1 MGCVNGELAL
11 VQHSTRLYLA
21 NIIRRLECGVGD
33 VPSLPRVAEGVAQ
46 DSYHHHIATTDL
58 LKAQVADCFSKV
70 RDLLIIFLKL
80 MEKIFVLSLS
90 TSILQY
96 FVGPQF

>member
-1 MGCVNGELAL
+1 MGCVNRELAL
-11 VQHSTRLYLA
+11 VQHITRLYLA

-58 LKAQVADCFSKV
+58 LKAPKV
-70 RDLLIIFLKL
+70 RELLIIFLKL

-90 TSILQY
+90 TSMRS
-96 FVGPQF
+96 